1 MVNGK
6 AVGCKNSIIFNEDF
20 NSDNLKYWSFDTRFP
35 LDDSAADAE
44 FTVYEKRADTSYIRD
59 NVMVLRAESL
69 KNMPQ
74 FDDMRIR
81 HGNYNL
87 QER

>member
-1 MVNGK
+1 
-6 AVGCKNSIIFNEDF
+6 
-20 NSDNLKYWSFDTRFP
+20 
-35 LDDSAADAE
+35 
-44 FTVYEKRADTSYIRD
+44 
-59 NVMVLRAESL
+59 LRAESL